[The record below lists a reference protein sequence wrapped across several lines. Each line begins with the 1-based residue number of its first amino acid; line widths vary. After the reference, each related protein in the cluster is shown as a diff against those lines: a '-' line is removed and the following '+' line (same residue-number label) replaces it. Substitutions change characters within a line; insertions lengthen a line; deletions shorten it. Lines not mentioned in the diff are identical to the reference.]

1 MKEVF
6 NTLKTAIMKRSY
18 LVYLLAMLLPYYAL
32 GYDFIADN
40 VCYNITSEE
49 NLTCEVTYNENK
61 DDYVWMKFYKGV
73 VNIPEK
79 VAHNGKEY
87 TVTAIGMGAFK
98 RSNELLEVIMPNTI
112 TTINYEA
119 FDGCHKLKSLRIPK
133 NVQTIKNSFV
143 GLPSLENLSVDEENR
158 YYDSRQGCNA
168 IIKTESSTLLIGCK
182 STVIPDGVK
191 VIGDCAFLTCWGR
204 HQEDEEAEIELFIPK
219 SVEVIEQQAFAGCDN
234 LKKITFSEGLKS
246 IGHRAFNGTAIE
258 SIVIPASVTDIANG
272 AFMGCDSLKSIKV
285 KRGNKVYDSRKK
297 CNAIIETATSKL
309 ISACVTTSIPNSVKT
324 IGTNAFT
331 QCKMKEIEIPS
342 SVELIEYNAFTY
354 CKELKNLVIPG
365 NVKTIG
371 MSAFDGCGI
380 ETLTVE
386 EGVEQIQIGAF
397 WFCTK
402 LEKATLPASLKKIGS
417 EYGGIFQACR
427 KLEQVKIGDNVT
439 YYCNGS
445 VLIDKA
451 TRTIIDGWGTGNC
464 YTGNGLVNLRAK
476 KIGERAFVNHDL
488 LTKVV
493 LPKELE
499 EIRQEAF
506 MDCKGLRVIECRAVV
521 PPLLGKDVF
530 KQSMSNNSYELP
542 IEERT
547 VLVVPTGS
555 LDTYREA
562 PGWKEFKH
570 IREQRPNTH

>member
-1 MKEVF
+1 
-6 NTLKTAIMKRSY
+6 MKRSY
-18 LVYLLAMLLPYYAL
+18 LVCLLAMLLPCYAL
-32 GYDFIADN
+32 AYDFMADN

-49 NLTCEVTYNENK
+49 GLTCEVTYSESGHDNGL
-61 DDYVWMKFYKGV
+61 MTFYKNV
-73 VNIPEK
+73 VVIPEK
-79 VAHNGKEY
+79 VVHNGKEY
-87 TVTAIGMGAFK
+87 TVTAIGAGAFK
-98 RSNELLEVIMPNTI
+98 RSKDLLEVIMPNTI

-204 HQEDEEAEIELFIPK
+204 HQEDEEADIEIIIPK
-219 SVEVIEQQAFAGCDN
+219 SVEVIEMQAFAGCDN

-285 KRGNKVYDSRKK
+285 KKGNKVYDSRKK

-342 SVELIEYNAFTY
+342 SVESIEYSAFSH
-354 CKELKNLVIPG
+354 CKELKSLIIPG

-386 EGVEQIQIGAF
+386 EGVEEIQIGAF
-397 WFCTK
+397 WFCTN

-427 KLEQVKIGDNVT
+427 KLEQVKIRGNAT
-439 YYCNGS
+439 YYSNGS

-476 KIGERAFVNHDL
+476 KIGERAFVKHDL

-493 LPKELE
+493 LPEELE

-506 MDCKGLRVIECRAVV
+506 MDCKGVRVIECKAVV

-542 IEERT
+542 FEERT

-555 LDTYREA
+555 LDAYKEA

-570 IREQRPNTH
+570 IREQRPLTH